1 MVEERDKCT
10 VIEKLADEVCTHHTY
25 HHNDNEIQK
34 YSDYLHGRYYPLV
47 NRLEKET
54 LAMAAGR
61 EVDLAT
67 KRDDQ
72 HLVIACT
79 SPTFEMSTV
88 S

>member
-10 VIEKLADEVCTHHTY
+10 VIEKLADDVCTHHTY
-25 HHNDNEIQK
+25 HSNDNEIQK

-47 NRLEKET
+47 NRLEKES

-67 KRDDQ
+67 IGSDENIRSDN
-72 HLVIACT
+72 
-79 SPTFEMSTV
+79 E
-88 S
+88 